1 MTTPPPIR
9 WEYTM
14 LSERQGT
21 GPEDFAKQLNALGAQ
36 GWEAFGAVQEL
47 VIDPTEVL
55 QHHLYPHGIT
65 VYLKR
70 QVR

>member
-1 MTTPPPIR
+1 
-9 WEYTM
+9 M
-14 LSERQGT
+14 LSERQGD
-21 GPEDFAKQLNALGAQ
+21 GPADFVRQLNELGSQ

-47 VIDPTEVL
+47 VTDPTELL

-70 QVR
+70 AVDDGA